1 MTSSWTPG
9 KKQES
14 TVRHLQA
21 LYSVV
26 AGGSLFRAVEVVV
39 PIGGKIRYDLL
50 PLFVVFLVTVIPFF
64 HGALR
69 HMDDAYLDESSPA
82 PRNGA
87 LFADFAL
94 LCIEGCLLLALATSV
109 GTPKR
114 FLGIWITLLGL
125 DACWAVGTHLVFS
138 TEAGRRLS
146 TLRGLLTARAN
157 LVSAHLE
164 WAAINVCASL
174 AVAIYVAGTAVLDV
188 FDRDDFTVVFILVLG
203 VARTAIDY
211 VTSWSFYF
219 PPVDASDHPGLREES
234 IVPAS
239 PLPHTELK

>member
-69 HMDDAYLDESSPA
+69 HMDDAYLDESSPM

-109 GTPKR
+109 GAPRR
-114 FLGIWITLLGL
+114 FLGIWIMLLGL

-138 TEAGRRLS
+138 VEAGRRL
-146 TLRGLLTARAN
+146 TVLRGLVTARAN
-157 LVSAHLE
+157 LVTAHLE
-164 WAAINVCASL
+164 WAVINVGTL
-174 AVAIYVAGTAVLDV
+174 LVVALYFAGTSTFAF
-188 FDRDDFTVVFILVLG
+188 FDSDDFTVVFTLVLG
-203 VARTAIDY
+203 IARTTIDY
-211 VTSWSFYF
+211 VTSWNFYF
-219 PPVDASDHPGLREES
+219 PPIAE
-234 IVPAS
+234 
-239 PLPHTELK
+239 PHDLDK